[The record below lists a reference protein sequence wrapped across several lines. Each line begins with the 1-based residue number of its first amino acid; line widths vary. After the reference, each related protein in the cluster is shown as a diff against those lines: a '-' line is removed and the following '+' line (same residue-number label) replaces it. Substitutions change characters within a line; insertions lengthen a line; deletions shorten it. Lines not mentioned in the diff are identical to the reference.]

1 MSRKIQAYTKP
12 RPAAKRE
19 IEMTASTGTFYI
31 IGILALVLL
40 IGILRN
46 RAEWILNFILRGVSG
61 MMAMYFVN
69 MVMRSWAP
77 GMEMGY
83 NPITFLT
90 SGILGFPGV
99 ALLYGINLY
108 MRL

>member
-1 MSRKIQAYTKP
+1 
-12 RPAAKRE
+12 
-19 IEMTASTGTFYI
+19 
-31 IGILALVLL
+31 
-40 IGILRN
+40 
-46 RAEWILNFILRGVSG
+46 